1 LCDKLSQKWGVMM
14 RLVVFGA
21 TGGTGAH
28 VVAQAVAEGHEV
40 TAVVRDPQRLAP
52 VDGLR
57 VATAAFEQASA
68 LDDAVHGR
76 DAVISAL
83 GTDAK
88 GPVSVCTDGMTAI
101 VGAMRRTGVR
111 RLVAVSAHGA
121 RETHDRSLYSLAV
134 WASLREKMLDKE
146 RMEAVV
152 EASGLDWTVVRPPAL
167 SDGAR
172 TGDYRTGTRLPVRI
186 WSRISRADLAEF
198 LLAEAAAPR
207 FTGAFPRIAA

>member
-1 LCDKLSQKWGVMM
+1 M

-28 VVAQAVAEGHEV
+28 VVAQAVAGGHEV
-40 TAVVRDPQRLAP
+40 TAVVRDPRRLTP

-57 VATAAFEQASA
+57 VVTATFDRTSA
-68 LDDAVHGR
+68 LDDAVRGR
-76 DAVISAL
+76 HAVISAL
-83 GTDAK
+83 GTDSR

-101 VGAMRRTGVR
+101 VEAMRRTGVR

-134 WASLREKMLDKE
+134 WAALREKMLDKE
-146 RMEAVV
+146 RMEAVI

-172 TGDYRTGTRLPVRI
+172 TGRYRTGTDLPVRL
-186 WSRISRADLAEF
+186 WSRVSRPDLAEF
-198 LLAEAAAPR
+198 LLAEAAEPQ
-207 FTGAFPRIAA
+207 FTGEFPRIAA

>member
-1 LCDKLSQKWGVMM
+1 M

-28 VVAQAVAEGHEV
+28 VVAQAVAGGHEV
-40 TAVVRDPQRLAP
+40 TAVVRDPRRLTP

-57 VATAAFEQASA
+57 VVTATFDRTSA
-68 LDDAVHGR
+68 LDDAVRGR
-76 DAVISAL
+76 HAVISAL
-83 GTDAK
+83 GTDSR

-101 VGAMRRTGVR
+101 VEAMRRTGVR

-134 WASLREKMLDKE
+134 WAALREKMLDKE
-146 RMEAVV
+146 RMEAVI

-172 TGDYRTGTRLPVRI
+172 TGRYRTGTDLPVRL
-186 WSRISRADLAEF
+186 WSRVSRPDLAEF
-198 LLAEAAAPR
+198 LLAEAAEPR
-207 FTGAFPRIAA
+207 FTGEFPRIAA

>member
-1 LCDKLSQKWGVMM
+1 M

-28 VVAQAVAEGHEV
+28 VVAQAVAAGHEV
-40 TAVVRDPQRLAP
+40 TAVVRDPRRLAP

-57 VATAAFEQASA
+57 VVTATFDRTSA
-68 LDDAVHGR
+68 LDDAVHGQ

-111 RLVAVSAHGA
+111 RLVAVSSHGA
-121 RETHDRSLYSLAV
+121 RETHDRSLYALAL
-134 WASLREKMLDKE
+134 WAALREKMLDKE

-172 TGDYRTGTRLPVRI
+172 TGHYRTGTRVPVRI
-186 WSRISRADLAEF
+186 WSRITRADLAEF

>member
-1 LCDKLSQKWGVMM
+1 M

-28 VVAQAVAEGHEV
+28 VVTQAVAEGHEV
-40 TAVVRDPQRLAP
+40 TAVVRDPRRLAP

-57 VATAAFEQASA
+57 VVTATVDGTVA
-68 LDDAVHGR
+68 LDDAVRGH

-83 GTDAK
+83 GTDAT

-111 RLVAVSAHGA
+111 RLVVVSAHGA
-121 RETHDRSLYSLAV
+121 RETHDRSLYSLAL
-134 WASLREKMLDKE
+134 WSALREKMVDKE
-146 RMEAVV
+146 RMEAVI

-172 TGDYRTGTRLPVRI
+172 TGHYRTGTRLPIRI
-186 WSRISRADLAEF
+186 WSRIPRADLAEF